1 MTSKGEKEKVK
12 EKEKEKEREI
22 EEEKEKEREIEE
34 EKENRDRGRIVL
46 AAVLLR
52 SFFVRLLLLPTCRR
66 ELSFSMIAAT
76 AAIVA

>member
-1 MTSKGEKEKVK
+1 MSKGEKEKVK

-22 EEEKEKEREIEE
+22 EEEKEKE
-34 EKENRDRGRIVL
+34 NRDRGRVVL

-76 AAIVA
+76 SAIVA